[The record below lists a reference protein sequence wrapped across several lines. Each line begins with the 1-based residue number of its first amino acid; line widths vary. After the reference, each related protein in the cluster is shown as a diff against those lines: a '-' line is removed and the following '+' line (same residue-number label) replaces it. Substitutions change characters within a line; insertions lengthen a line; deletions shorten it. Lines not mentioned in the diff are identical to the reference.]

1 MIYKTFDA
9 SFHRYTQ
16 SGKPNLIWGIE
27 RYFNQISID
36 LNFKDSTIEQE
47 YSRFI
52 NNVIPVININIALED
67 YDSEEIKKLLDNI
80 LAFSEDNISQNTF
93 EHSYRGMV
101 SRIPIYY
108 NNEFKKDENVFW
120 GSFYNFDTEEL
131 NNSYLP
137 LLTKSFTNDE
147 ERKLVEILLKNPL
160 TCIGEEVGLSTSLV
174 TGIRE
179 NECCG
184 LNYSDILEFAHHK
197 NVYKLR
203 IFESTSLHSNVL
215 KAGTKTDNGPRYI
228 VLISA
233 YVDYIFKRMKF
244 LKSILT
250 FPITDE
256 KEKVYNSVLD
266 LPIACKGTNYT
277 QRCKSE
283 DIAKVGKKIFKDDL
297 RMNEIRVAKIDE
309 DRLNAM
315 DAGIYYKDVTLYAMR
330 RNFDTHCYNLGFSET
345 QIQYIMGHE
354 IKDKRFRRCD
364 LIDEDYLIE
373 MYNLLEQTPINKYYY
388 GDLTIAQ

>member
-174 TGIRE
+174 TGVRE

-184 LNYSDILEFAHHK
+184 LNYGDILEFAHYK

-203 IFESTSLHSNVL
+203 IFESTSLHSNIL

-233 YVDYIFKRMKF
+233 YVDYIFKRMEY

-256 KEKVYNSVLD
+256 EGKVYKSVLD

-297 RMNEIRVAKIDE
+297 HMNEIRVAKIDE
-309 DRLNAM
+309 DRLDAM

-373 MYNLLEQTPINKYYY
+373 KYNLLEQTPINKYYY

>member
-27 RYFNQISID
+27 RYFNQISKD

-47 YSRFI
+47 YRRLI

-160 TCIGEEVGLSTSLV
+160 TCIGEEVGLSTSIV
-174 TGIRE
+174 TGVRE

-184 LNYSDILEFAHHK
+184 LNYGDILEFAHYK

-203 IFESTSLHSNVL
+203 IFESTSLHSNIL

-233 YVDYIFKRMKF
+233 YVDYIFKRMEY

-256 KEKVYNSVLD
+256 EGKVYKSVLD

-297 RMNEIRVAKIDE
+297 HMNEIRVAKIDE
-309 DRLNAM
+309 DRLDAM

-330 RNFDTHCYNLGFSET
+330 RNFVTHCYNLGFSET

-373 MYNLLEQTPINKYYY
+373 MYNLLEQMPINKYYY

>member
-131 NNSYLP
+131 NNSYLS

-184 LNYSDILEFAHHK
+184 LNYSDILEFAHYK

-233 YVDYIFKRMKF
+233 YVDYIFKRMKY

-266 LPIACKGTNYT
+266 LPIACKGINYT

-297 RMNEIRVAKIDE
+297 HMNEIRVAKIDE

>member
-174 TGIRE
+174 TGVRE

-184 LNYSDILEFAHHK
+184 LNYGDILEFAHYK

-203 IFESTSLHSNVL
+203 IFESTNLHSNIL

-233 YVDYIFKRMKF
+233 YVDYIFKRMGY

-256 KEKVYNSVLD
+256 EGKVYKSVLD

-297 RMNEIRVAKIDE
+297 HMNEIRVAKIDE
-309 DRLNAM
+309 DRLDAM

>member
-147 ERKLVEILLKNPL
+147 ERKLVEILFKNPL

-174 TGIRE
+174 TGVRE

-184 LNYSDILEFAHHK
+184 LNYGDILEFAHYK

-203 IFESTSLHSNVL
+203 IFESTSLHSNIL

-233 YVDYIFKRMKF
+233 YVDYIFKRMEY

-256 KEKVYNSVLD
+256 EGKVYKSVLD
-266 LPIACKGTNYT
+266 LPIACKGINYT

-283 DIAKVGKKIFKDDL
+283 DIAKIGKKIFKDDL
-297 RMNEIRVAKIDE
+297 HINEIRVAKIDE
-309 DRLNAM
+309 DRLDAM

-373 MYNLLEQTPINKYYY
+373 MYNLLEQMPINKYYY